1 MKRRTFLKSIAATAA
16 TAPIML
22 NGIPVRAQTSLPF
35 LAQMPQSAQGKVLVF
50 IQLFGGN
57 DGLNTVIPVNDPNY
71 YTLRPMLSQAGQSAI
86 MVEPNLIYFNYGLCQ
101 GPLQGFQGMLQ
112 KGWLEIVQ
120 GVGYPSPN
128 LSHFR
133 STDIWLSGINPNG
146 NSSVMLDSGWVGR
159 MLEKQWPDFP
169 AKLPDYPLAIQLGG
183 FSLTLIGNQ
192 GVPTGIQ
199 VGDPSKQASVSS
211 IDETLDDASNGTNY
225 ATEYAFIDQV
235 AVNSNKYATNI
246 KNAYAAGKTQLK
258 AAYGSDS
265 FGQQMASVA
274 ALIAGGLGTSV
285 YVVSLGGFDTH
296 VTQQTDGT
304 HGTQINLLSYLADGV
319 AEFMHDMVAL
329 GLADR
334 VVGMT
339 VSEFGRRPEENGS
352 FGTDHGAANVQFVWG
367 TQVNSGMI
375 GKVPDLSPTG
385 GMLDENQDLIYQYDY
400 RSIYLDIMMK
410 WFGMT
415 LNDAL
420 TVLELQGS
428 NAVLPLDVIQPQA
441 GVSQKYEL
449 PNAGVKIANYP
460 NPFTSSTTF
469 ELVLPNAM
477 DVTMDISN
485 VAGQSVSRVV
495 DRRLDAGMHQIPF
508 SANLP
513 SGVYLCSIVA
523 GGTRLSHFIQCNR

>member
-1 MKRRTFLKSIAATAA
+1 
-16 TAPIML
+16 
-22 NGIPVRAQTSLPF
+22 
-35 LAQMPQSAQGKVLVF
+35 
-50 IQLFGGN
+50 
-57 DGLNTVIPVNDPNY
+57 
-71 YTLRPMLSQAGQSAI
+71 
-86 MVEPNLIYFNYGLCQ
+86 
-101 GPLQGFQGMLQ
+101 
-112 KGWLEIVQ
+112 
-120 GVGYPSPN
+120 
-128 LSHFR
+128 
-133 STDIWLSGINPNG
+133 
-146 NSSVMLDSGWVGR
+146 
-159 MLEKQWPDFP
+159 
-169 AKLPDYPLAIQLGG
+169 
-183 FSLTLIGNQ
+183 
-192 GVPTGIQ
+192 
-199 VGDPSKQASVSS
+199 
-211 IDETLDDASNGTNY
+211 
-225 ATEYAFIDQV
+225 
-235 AVNSNKYATNI
+235 
-246 KNAYAAGKTQLK
+246 
-258 AAYGSDS
+258 
-265 FGQQMASVA
+265 
-274 ALIAGGLGTSV
+274 
-285 YVVSLGGFDTH
+285 
-296 VTQQTDGT
+296 
-304 HGTQINLLSYLADGV
+304 
-319 AEFMHDMVAL
+319 
-329 GLADR
+329 
-334 VVGMT
+334 
-339 VSEFGRRPEENGS
+339 
-352 FGTDHGAANVQFVWG
+352 
-367 TQVNSGMI
+367 MI